1 MIEVDRFENTRV
13 YIVRACVFTVSARS
27 QSRDRINTWKFTVP
41 RPSSTPNVLR
51 PGPPA
56 GGLLLL
62 AISRKAQ
69 NPDTGGARTGG
80 RCRAENTL
88 QPPSPIH
95 APIVIV
101 LYRVDRGQ
109 RCRETAVE

>member
-62 AISRKAQ
+62 AISAYRKAQ
-69 NPDTGGARTGG
+69 KPDTGEARGRVGGAVPKTRSNLH
-80 RCRAENTL
+80 RQFMRQL
-88 QPPSPIH
+88 
-95 APIVIV
+95 
-101 LYRVDRGQ
+101 
-109 RCRETAVE
+109 

>member
-13 YIVRACVFTVSARS
+13 YIVRACIFTVSARS

-62 AISRKAQ
+62 AISAKRKNRTPEARGRV
-69 NPDTGGARTGG
+69 GGAVPKTRSNLH
-80 RCRAENTL
+80 RHRQFMRQL
-88 QPPSPIH
+88 
-95 APIVIV
+95 
-101 LYRVDRGQ
+101 
-109 RCRETAVE
+109 

>member
-62 AISRKAQ
+62 AISAKRKNRTPEARGRV
-69 NPDTGGARTGG
+69 GGAVPKTRSNLH
-80 RCRAENTL
+80 RQFMRQL
-88 QPPSPIH
+88 
-95 APIVIV
+95 
-101 LYRVDRGQ
+101 
-109 RCRETAVE
+109 

>member
-62 AISRKAQ
+62 AISAKRK
-69 NPDTGGARTGG
+69 NRTPG
-80 RCRAENTL
+80 RRADGWEVPCRK
-88 QPPSPIH
+88 H
-95 APIVIV
+95 APTSIANSCANCDCT
-101 LYRVDRGQ
+101 LPS
-109 RCRETAVE
+109 